1 MPKKRNQKLYQRG
14 GDFRGEGGF
23 GCVFDAADLLSLME
37 DPSVDVAFENFDVV
51 RKRGNSNSNNNNSN
65 ANSNNNNA
73 EVDAETGMASL
84 RDDLKH
90 KVAKVFVS
98 PSAYND
104 EKNEIANIKRF
115 FKTRKADYGVYFPNV
130 HQCGFVTWKRGNL
143 KVEQTIMR
151 SLPCKMIGKGL
162 QVAEEA
168 IHTLFFIIMDRLDYS
183 LDDVLKKKA
192 FYTNKKMD
200 IARFVLMLQDLVMRM
215 KEMHEYGIVH
225 CDIKPQNI
233 LADTNGVLYFVDLG
247 SVRHTE
253 VFGKQGTS
261 SRSRR
266 YSIVFSGNAEIER
279 HYDEE
284 LLLDLDDCLK
294 YLVCKLLGIKNIST
308 LIAAFRKKKEDAEKS
323 DDVKVKEDMLLY
335 VDNFAM
341 AITVMMFIKQF
352 VDDKVGRGKNMQN
365 LENIVRDLFMNVGS
379 VTLELDPKDKFKS
392 VKEIGQ
398 RCEKFYN
405 ANARVKEMMNNVN
418 VDEEGNYIG
427 PAVQYVPK
435 VARPQD
441 LAALGKQF
449 IF

>member
-1 MPKKRNQKLYQRG
+1 MIAAAPEAKSSGTIKLRTEIITDITRISSEAWSGVY
-14 GDFRGEGGF
+14 
-23 GCVFDAADLLSLME
+23 
-37 DPSVDVAFENFDVV
+37 PDVLE
-51 RKRGNSNSNNNNSN
+51 SYS
-65 ANSNNNNA
+65 
-73 EVDAETGMASL
+73 
-84 RDDLKH
+84 
-90 KVAKVFVS
+90 
-98 PSAYND
+98 
-104 EKNEIANIKRF
+104 F
-115 FKTRKADYGVYFPNV
+115 FKTLQESGLEQFEWHYILVYDF
-130 HQCGFVTWKRGNL
+130 
-143 KVEQTIMR
+143 
-151 SLPCKMIGKGL
+151 
-162 QVAEEA
+162 
-168 IHTLFFIIMDRLDYS
+168 
-183 LDDVLKKKA
+183 
-192 FYTNKKMD
+192 
-200 IARFVLMLQDLVMRM
+200 
-215 KEMHEYGIVH
+215 
-225 CDIKPQNI
+225 
-233 LADTNGVLYFVDLG
+233 
-247 SVRHTE
+247 
-253 VFGKQGTS
+253 
-261 SRSRR
+261 
-266 YSIVFSGNAEIER
+266 
-279 HYDEE
+279 EE
-284 LLLDLDDCLK
+284 LVGIAPCFLMHYPLDTTIQGPIKAVLLKIKKRFPRFMELRA
-294 YLVCKLLGIKNIST
+294 LVCGLLGIKNIST